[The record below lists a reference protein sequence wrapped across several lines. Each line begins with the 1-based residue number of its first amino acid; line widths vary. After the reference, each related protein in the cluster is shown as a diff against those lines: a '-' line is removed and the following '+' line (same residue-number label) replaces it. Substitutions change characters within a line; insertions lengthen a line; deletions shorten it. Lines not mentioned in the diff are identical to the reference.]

1 MTSMATILAYTSPA
15 LGHMLPIS
23 ALLSELSR
31 RGHAIH
37 LRTFSVGVEIGQRLG
52 FTTDAIDQQI
62 EGLEHDDWKA
72 TNPRAALQ
80 RAFAVFGRRAPHE
93 VTDLAGAIARVDPDA
108 LLIDVMCW
116 GGLSAAEAGGIPW
129 ASFSPF
135 TPLLRA
141 DGMPPYGPGLRPSPN
156 LFGRVRDAV
165 VGTLVGGTLK
175 GGLPPINKIREELH
189 LRRVGSMDEF
199 WRRAPL
205 MLVASGKPFEYP
217 HADYGDAV
225 QMIGPCPLDPRPDTA
240 PDWLASID
248 RPIVLV
254 TTSSEKQGDAKL
266 VQAAVAALVDEPVHV
281 VATMPAGQPDN
292 FAKTSNAT
300 VRRMIPHGVV
310 LDRAV
315 CAVTH
320 GGMGTTQKALAR
332 GVPVCVVPFGR
343 DQFEVARRVEVAGCG
358 TRLPATRLS
367 AERLRIKVR
376 EAMTMT
382 DGAQRVAAGF
392 AATGGVARGADL
404 FEQRVLSPHV
414 R

>member
-1 MTSMATILAYTSPA
+1 MATILAYTSPA

-37 LRTFSVGVEIGQRLG
+37 LRTLSVGVEIGQRLG

-199 WRRAPL
+199 WRRAAL
-205 MLVASGKPFEYP
+205 MLLARANP
-217 HADYGDAV
+217 
-225 QMIGPCPLDPRPDTA
+225 
-240 PDWLASID
+240 LAS
-248 RPIVLV
+248 
-254 TTSSEKQGDAKL
+254 TN
-266 VQAAVAALVDEPVHV
+266 AAYRH
-281 VATMPAGQPDN
+281 
-292 FAKTSNAT
+292 
-300 VRRMIPHGVV
+300 
-310 LDRAV
+310 AV
-315 CAVTH
+315 
-320 GGMGTTQKALAR
+320 
-332 GVPVCVVPFGR
+332 
-343 DQFEVARRVEVAGCG
+343 
-358 TRLPATRLS
+358 
-367 AERLRIKVR
+367 
-376 EAMTMT
+376 
-382 DGAQRVAAGF
+382 
-392 AATGGVARGADL
+392 
-404 FEQRVLSPHV
+404 
-414 R
+414 